1 MTALTDRQRN
11 SFAMVDGD
19 GLRSADQEAGQER
32 LPERGE
38 ACPCLQHEKEGGV

>member
-1 MTALTDRQRN
+1 MRALIDRQRN

-19 GLRSADQEAGQER
+19 GLRSVDQEAGQER